1 MDLSKIIKG
10 VGMVAGAIN
19 PAVGNGLVMV
29 GDVLKSFDV
38 DDDFLEKN
46 IVGLSKSAEIV
57 RDVADNLDGDD
68 RDKLL
73 SVADNLESINNLI
86 FKFEKIIK

>member
-38 DDDFLEKN
+38 DDDVLEKN